1 MSSIPSPTRSRVLV
15 IGSLNVDLVVRCER
29 MPEAGETL
37 IGRSLTRTPGGK
49 GLNQAIAAARDGA
62 EVDMCGAV
70 GFDETG
76 DWLREELFSEKVDDS
91 FIIQAGDT
99 SGTALIEVD
108 DQGRNRIV
116 VVPAANSLLT
126 AEQTVAAVAAQPEG
140 SVVLASLEVP
150 LDTVTAGIIAAR
162 ERGLTTIVNPAPA
175 ARLPAELLEATDVLI
190 PNEHEVLE
198 LTEADTIDTAIAEL
212 LAAGVGT
219 VIVTLG
225 DKGVRW
231 SGRFGTGALPALEVE
246 AIDTVAAGDAF
257 CGVTAAALTD
267 GYGGESA
274 LTRGLVAGAITVTR
288 PGAVASLPR
297 AEQIDA
303 MVENALVN
311 LRRRFGDGTTT

>member
-1 MSSIPSPTRSRVLV
+1 MSAITNPRVLV
-15 IGSLNVDLVVRCER
+15 IGSLNADLVVRCAR
-29 MPEAGETL
+29 MPETGETL

-62 EVDMCGAV
+62 AVDMCGCV
-70 GFDETG
+70 GYDETG
-76 DWLREELFSEKVDDS
+76 GWLREELDSEKVDDA
-91 FIIQAGDT
+91 FITQVDDT

-108 DQGRNRIV
+108 DEGRNRIV
-116 VVPAANSLLT
+116 VVPGANSLLT
-126 AEQTVAAVAAQPEG
+126 AAHAVAAVAAQPEG

-150 LDTVTAGIIAAR
+150 IDTVTAGIIAAR

-175 ARLPAELLEATDVLI
+175 APLPPELLAATDVLI

-198 LTEADTIDTAIAEL
+198 LTGAATIDDAITEL
-212 LAAGVGT
+212 LSAGVGT

-231 SGRFGTGALPALEVE
+231 SGAFGTGAFPSLEVQ
-246 AIDTVAAGDAF
+246 AVDTVAAGDAF
-257 CGVTAAALTD
+257 CGVTAAAWAR
-267 GYGGESA
+267 GWEGEAA

-297 AEQIDA
+297 KAEIDA
-303 MVENALVN
+303 AIDQAVQDPTHRYPPN
-311 LRRRFGDGTTT
+311 